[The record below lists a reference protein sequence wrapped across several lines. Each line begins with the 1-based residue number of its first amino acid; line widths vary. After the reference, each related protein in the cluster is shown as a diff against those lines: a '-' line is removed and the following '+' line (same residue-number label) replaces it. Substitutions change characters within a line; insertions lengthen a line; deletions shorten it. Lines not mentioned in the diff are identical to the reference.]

1 MAPAD
6 VTFRDWCCF
15 AAATEPV
22 TAVEVFLLSGDAVEN
37 VVENFV
43 ETSTHLSGDIFLTA
57 TEPHP
62 LLSHSARCRSAPS
75 EHLFVMGHQ

>member
-37 VVENFV
+37 VVGNFV
-43 ETSTHLSGDIFLTA
+43 ETSTHLSGDIC
-57 TEPHP
+57 
-62 LLSHSARCRSAPS
+62 S
-75 EHLFVMGHQ
+75 

>member
-15 AAATEPV
+15 AAATESV
-22 TAVEVFLLSGDAVEN
+22 TAVEVFLLSGDAVGDA
-37 VVENFV
+37 VRDAVGDAVGNFV
-43 ETSTHLSGDIFLTA
+43 ETSTQLSGGIFLTA

-62 LLSHSARCRSAPS
+62 LLSHSAR
-75 EHLFVMGHQ
+75 